1 MHRDIVLPLC
11 SVLLV
16 QRLLVC
22 VNYRYM
28 YHGKLA
34 RNLVQMRWWLLY
46 MYTLLSIV
54 NAAHDATRG
63 RMAVVESNT
72 NGEERKSPPPRQR
85 LAEEGDEDEDV
96 FRPSIADEH
105 KDKGEDEGEDEMEED
120 EEVEEKEEE
129 RLRREKGKKQNAPPP
144 MPLPPKL
151 PPPRPPPPP
160 PTRPEQV
167 RITFTHAISEHPLAM
182 PARDGSVEQQGSEYE
197 PLPAQEVFESRRTA
211 MIMLLVGVL
220 IFTAAGLCLT
230 LGLNDQA
237 PRSHSTKATR
247 KSRKKAIEAA
257 VVDLIEDDHDVEIGS
272 RQPLRRAQPQ
282 GKQRDKLRPEGQA
295 PKRAAD
301 DDDEGELAIDRE
313 DIEAVESFGNF
324 TVKVHVELPSISGG
338 EIVSFRVTKRRLGS
352 SFDELYGVL
361 LQGVP
366 PGTLSLEQIGAM
378 QMHYENHDGEML
390 EVTRDSTEMS
400 ELVSEAQAI
409 FVSRRAK
416 AASTRAAGGP
426 RQIGH
431 TGYAGDATP
440 LDMTR
445 AAAVLGAR

>member
-1 MHRDIVLPLC
+1 MVDTMRSWIIFTFL
-11 SVLLV
+11 SV
-16 QRLLVC
+16 
-22 VNYRYM
+22 
-28 YHGKLA
+28 
-34 RNLVQMRWWLLY
+34 
-46 MYTLLSIV
+46 IV

-85 LAEEGDEDEDV
+85 RAEEEDEDEDDV
-96 FRPSIADEH
+96 FRPSIEED
-105 KDKGEDEGEDEMEED
+105 KDKGEDEGKDEMKED
-120 EEVEEKEEE
+120 EEVDEKEEE

-167 RITFTHAISEHPLAM
+167 IITFTHVISEHPPAM

-197 PLPAQEVFESRRTA
+197 PLPAQAVFESRRTA

-230 LGLNDQA
+230 LGLKDQA

-390 EVTRDSTEMS
+390 VVTRDSTEMS